1 MGQQRSLWSRVKGR
15 FAYGR
20 GRRLARPRWLYLL
33 RGETRPISPLVGL
46 DRGDPIDRR
55 FIERFLTENRDR
67 IKGAVLEVKDRDYT
81 TRFGG
86 ANVMRSEIL
95 DVNRENTAATMF
107 GDIRDLRDVPADSF
121 DCFIITQVLQYVDDL
136 DAAIRESRRILKPGG
151 CLLVTV
157 PTVGKLDGHQDKVAG
172 HFWRLT
178 VDSARYLFSRHFPPD
193 KLEVK
198 GWGNALVGASFLQGF
213 CAQELSPRK
222 MDDYDPEYACGVTIR
237 AIK

>member
-1 MGQQRSLWSRVKGR
+1 MSANRSIWARVKGK

-20 GRRLARPRWLYLL
+20 GRRIARPRWLYLL
-33 RGETRPISPLVGL
+33 RGETKPISPLVGL

-55 FIERFLTENRDR
+55 FIERFLAANADR
-67 IKGAVLEVKDRDYT
+67 IRGDVLEIKDRDYT

-86 ANVMRSEIL
+86 AKVKRSEIL
-95 DVNRENTAATMF
+95 DVNRENAAATVF
-107 GDIRDLRDVPADSF
+107 GDIRDLREIADDSF

-136 DAAIRESRRILKPGG
+136 DAAVRASKRVIRPGG

-178 VDSARYLFSRHFPPD
+178 VDSARYVFAKHFAPE
-193 KLEVK
+193 KLDVR
-198 GWGNALVGASFLQGF
+198 GWGNSLVGASFLQGF
-213 CAQELSPRK
+213 CAQELSGHK
-222 MDDYDPEYACGVTIR
+222 MDEYDPEYACGVTIR
-237 AIK
+237 AVK

>member
-1 MGQQRSLWSRVKGR
+1 MSEKRSIWARVKGK

-20 GRRLARPRWLYLL
+20 GRRIARPRWLYLL
-33 RGETRPISPLVGL
+33 RQETRPISPLVGL

-55 FIERFLTENRDR
+55 FIERFLTENSER
-67 IKGAVLEVKDRDYT
+67 IRGDVLEIKDRDYT

-86 ANVMRSEIL
+86 AKVKRSEIL
-95 DVNRENTAATMF
+95 DVNRENAAATMF
-107 GDIRDLRDVPADSF
+107 GDIRDLREIASDSF

-136 DAAIRESRRILKPGG
+136 DAAVRESKRVLRPGG

-172 HFWRLT
+172 HYWRLT
-178 VDSARYLFSRHFPPD
+178 VDSARYVFAKHFAPD

-213 CAQELSPRK
+213 CAQEIPAAK
-222 MDDYDPEYACGVTIR
+222 MDEYDPEYACGVTVR
-237 AIK
+237 AVK